1 MLCQYLAVFGW
12 NDDDDD
18 DDDAIC
24 SGQKLKGGRAG
35 EGRDGRGQIDRV
47 QYERRERETT
57 GGGGGVVN
65 RMSREWPQFLASFMP
80 RLNII

>member
-1 MLCQYLAVFGW
+1 MLCQYLAVFGR
-12 NDDDDD
+12 DDHDD

-57 GGGGGVVN
+57 GGGGVVN